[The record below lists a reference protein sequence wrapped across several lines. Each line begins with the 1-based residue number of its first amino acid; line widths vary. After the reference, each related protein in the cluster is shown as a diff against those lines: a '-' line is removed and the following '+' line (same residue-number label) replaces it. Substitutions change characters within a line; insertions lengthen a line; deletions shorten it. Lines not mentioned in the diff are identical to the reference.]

1 MATTAVMTA
10 TSRTFKAR
18 KGSRITDKQAQIYG
32 ECLEKIAEKKG
43 VITPP
48 DVVEEA
54 KSETSPLHDHF
65 EWDNEAAAEK
75 YRLHQA
81 RNLIN
86 SIIVVVETP
95 EERIEERAF
104 FNVRIRRES
113 QEPEEAEI
121 EQAYVPV
128 SVVVK
133 EKPLRDQILAQALRE
148 IDHWEKRY
156 NNIRELSPIFDAIDL
171 VFEQI
176 KGIVEN

>member
-1 MATTAVMTA
+1 MATTSVMTA

-54 KSETSPLHDHF
+54 KSKTSPLHDHF

-81 RNLIN
+81 RHLIN

-95 EERIEERAF
+95 EETIEERAF
-104 FNVRIRRES
+104 FNVRIKRETE
-113 QEPEEAEI
+113 EPEEAEI

-128 SVVVK
+128 SVVLK
-133 EKPLRDQILAQALRE
+133 EKPLRDQILDQALRE

-156 NNIRELSPIFDAIDL
+156 NNIRELSPIFDAVDL
-171 VFEQI
+171 VFEQVR
-176 KGIVEN
+176 GIVED